1 VREYIWTVVNG
12 PILHGKT
19 ELRCPRDQQ
28 RTGLTVAGYLGEAAT
43 ITCPCGHTFAP
54 PPPFDAVYLLQVVS
68 TDPRRQTT
76 HLSYGEL
83 PN

>member
-1 VREYIWTVVNG
+1 MREYIWTVVNG
-12 PILHGKT
+12 EILHGT
-19 ELRCPRDQQ
+19 TVLTCPRD
-28 RTGLTVAGYLGEAAT
+28 RVRIGLRVAGYVGQAAT
-43 ITCPCGHTFAP
+43 VTCPCGHEFAP
-54 PPPFDAVYLLQVVS
+54 PPPFDAVYLLEVVS